1 MRLLCRVMIQILLLL
16 THMQPKTSSLYD
28 PEPQATAK
36 DDSRKTKKKRL
47 KKPPKSSSSSA
58 PSSPAS
64 DPIAALDLLT
74 DRLTV
79 WQAIGGTEVAV
90 YSEKDVRGWINGKKV
105 LVGEKDGEEDWVK
118 RFWRIVVWP
127 LFGRARNMNGN
138 GAGDGDGNRSAEVEK
153 FVRGMHRKVFGAD
166 VAMEEDVATKAIAM
180 ELEPVAAAPKRML
193 KREPSVIAI
202 NPPGLGTSNS
212 GQSTFIRS
220 ASVQAMQ
227 MGTGNSR
234 RSSMES
240 NSSVRMLSTSIKDPS
255 RAGSMGPPAPAP
267 GRRISGT
274 GNVPD
279 SLDLDESELDS
290 LGRSG
295 SLRRSTSR
303 VNSGMNL
310 FKGREVGFSRSN
322 SFKPIESSG
331 SNSQAGNSSGQNGS
345 GSVLGSDSSTLG
357 GGVPLGRTSSAMA
370 GMNVILGKRKT
381 MIVPKDKTS
390 SGSFVKPTDPA
401 NRSTSGVGSGGGLQK
416 SFSTSTLA
424 MATPSK
430 PRYESRLTAESQPIP
445 MAAAPPMSAFV
456 AETPSNASVR
466 RQTADNRFSTNKA
479 SWESTKQVLFP
490 TATGSQG
497 EGGSLLKGE
506 DQHGLADFMEDTDD
520 EDDGASFFTSG
531 KRRRL
536 DSNAKDNL
544 RHVVL
549 FRNPAGDAKQ
559 DQYAQL
565 LTATKRFRPK
575 SLSVLGQ
582 TFVNQH
588 ELAEVIRSESDKWS
602 GLIATSKRAGEAWC
616 AACKIVK
623 QEGNRG
629 DPDWSHVP
637 LYTPGPATGVSF
649 VAPDL
654 TSSFIPRRI
663 DAAEETGSAIPLG
676 NFIVHHHRTLS
687 QNPERPLLILEGDK
701 NGPNLTETLG
711 DSVVYTQRETYATG
725 PREDLAVDLL
735 HLCQTLAADSS
746 WNRPTWLVFF
756 APSSAKAVLDCLELT
771 EFASGLPLAGTPRV
785 ESMLRFRLASVGNT
799 TAAYLSD
806 RGLEVEAVAK
816 QPTAEGVRD
825 ALQEAD

>member
-1 MRLLCRVMIQILLLL
+1 MRVLCRVMIQIILLL
-16 THMQPKTSSLYD
+16 THMQLKTSSLYD
-28 PEPQATAK
+28 HEPKNTAK
-36 DDSRKTKKKRL
+36 DDSRKIKKKRL

-64 DPIAALDLLT
+64 EPIAALDLLT

-90 YSEKDVRGWINGKKV
+90 YSEKDVRGWINGKKI
-105 LVGEKDGEEDWVK
+105 LAGEKDGEEDWVK

-127 LFGRARNMNGN
+127 LFGSRRRNMDSG
-138 GAGDGDGNRSAEVEK
+138 GDGDGDGDRSTEVEK

-166 VAMEEDVATKAIAM
+166 VAMEEDDAPKTNGM
-180 ELEPVAAAPKRML
+180 EVEPVVAVAPKRTM
-193 KREPSVIAI
+193 KRESSVIAV

-220 ASVQAMQ
+220 ASVQAVQ
-227 MGTGNSR
+227 MGAGSSR

-240 NSSVRMLSTSIKDPS
+240 NSSVRMLSTSMKDPS

-267 GRRISGT
+267 GRRVSGN
-274 GNVPD
+274 GHVPD

-345 GSVLGSDSSTLG
+345 GSGSGSGILA

-390 SGSFVKPTDPA
+390 SGSFIKPTDPA
-401 NRSTSGVGSGGGLQK
+401 NRSVAPGGSGGLQK
-416 SFSTSTLA
+416 SFSTSMLA

-445 MAAAPPMSAFV
+445 MAAAPALSAFV

-479 SWESTKQVLFP
+479 SWESTRQVLFP

-497 EGGSLLKGE
+497 EGGSSLKGE

-582 TFVNQH
+582 TFMNQQ
-588 ELAEVIRSESDKWS
+588 ELAKVIMSESDKWS
-602 GLIATSKRAGEAWC
+602 GLVATSKRAGEAWC
-616 AACKIVK
+616 AACKMVR
-623 QEGNRG
+623 QEGNGG
-629 DPDWSHVP
+629 DLDWSHVP
-637 LYTPGPATGVSF
+637 LYTPGPATGASF
-649 VAPDL
+649 VGPDL

-701 NGPNLTETLG
+701 NGPNLTDTLG
-711 DSVVYTQRETYATG
+711 DTILYTQRETYVTG
-725 PREDLAVDLL
+725 PREDLALDLL
-735 HLCQTLAADSS
+735 HLFQTLSADSS

-756 APSSAKAVLDCLELT
+756 APSSAKAVLDCLELI
-771 EFASGLPLAGTPRV
+771 EFASGLPLAGVPRV